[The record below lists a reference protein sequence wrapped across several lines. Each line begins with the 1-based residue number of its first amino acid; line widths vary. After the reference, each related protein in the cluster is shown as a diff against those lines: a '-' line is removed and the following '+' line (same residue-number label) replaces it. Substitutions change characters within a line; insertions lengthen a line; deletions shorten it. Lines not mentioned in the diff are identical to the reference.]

1 MHAAAA
7 PVRDPGCPSMD
18 AAAPLPES
26 DASASKNKE
35 DDRSASK
42 NKESDRSLMFKP
54 TVNVEENKEARSF
67 QDSERRRHN
76 RDELVFKKRELAAE
90 RQAAADLENRIDA
103 IETDMQDTVEEFH
116 NLNTTMDFDDD
127 QFGSM
132 DDDG

>member
-1 MHAAAA
+1 
-7 PVRDPGCPSMD
+7 
-18 AAAPLPES
+18 
-26 DASASKNKE
+26 
-35 DDRSASK
+35 
-42 NKESDRSLMFKP
+42 MFKP